1 VDHVAQDKQRFMR
14 REYEGLPSL
23 YLIIYLYTYSR
34 DPVVD
39 LSNGN
44 DGLIRANDYVTK
56 NHVHFLYNSQSHAAI
71 FQRCNA
77 INNSPESQL
86 NLLKWIK

>member
-1 VDHVAQDKQRFMR
+1 MR

-44 DGLIRANDYVTK
+44 DGLIRVNDYVTK
-56 NHVHFLYNSQSHAAI
+56 NHV
-71 FQRCNA
+71 
-77 INNSPESQL
+77 PV
-86 NLLKWIK
+86 